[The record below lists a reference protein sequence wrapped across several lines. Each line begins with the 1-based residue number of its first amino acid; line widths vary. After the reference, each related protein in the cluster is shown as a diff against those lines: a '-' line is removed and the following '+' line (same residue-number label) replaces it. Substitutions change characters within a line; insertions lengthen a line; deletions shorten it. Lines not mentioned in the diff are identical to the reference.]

1 MAFVLETAQVGLVLE
16 VILLPLPLNFRE
28 DRPEPPHHAA
38 YWVLMV
44 RVSQPEEQRGN
55 EREQT

>member
-16 VILLPLPLNFRE
+16 VILLPLPLNSRE
-28 DRPEPPHHAA
+28 DRPEPSHHAA
-38 YWVLMV
+38 HWVLTV